1 MARRKRD
8 AGSADEGLPFD
19 DGPENAGE
27 DAVDDLTGEFAAD
40 DIVGQS
46 VFDEE
51 YTVETFAPPAD
62 GDDFAEELTGEIT
75 GVTGVVT
82 ETVVTET
89 VVTETVVA
97 AVATPTAPVA
107 APDAAPAPAPAGPT
121 VRVLHGPNLNTLG
134 SRDPQV
140 YGTATL
146 AEIEQLTAQ
155 RAAMLGIT
163 VEFFQ
168 SNHEGDLVEA
178 VQAAGR
184 QVQGI
189 VINPGALT
197 HYSRAL
203 ADALETVDIPVI
215 EVHLS
220 NIHARED
227 WRATS
232 VTAPHATAVVAGF
245 NTMGYVFAVD
255 AMAGFLAQ
263 LAVGR

>member
-19 DGPENAGE
+19 DEREELGE
-27 DAVDDLTGEFAAD
+27 DLTGEFAAD

-62 GDDFAEELTGEIT
+62 GDDVADELTGEIT
-75 GVTGVVT
+75 GMTEVVT

-89 VVTETVVA
+89 VVVA
-97 AVATPTAPVA
+97 AAP
-107 APDAAPAPAPAGPT
+107 AAPAPAPEPAAPAGPT

-232 VTAPHATAVVAGF
+232 VTAPHATAIVAGF